1 MGAAPRTVLGHLL
14 EVGERLDEVLRLH
27 VRRGDAL
34 ALTAVVVLVFDVD
47 EAVVAELGEDE
58 LRELQASLEDRYGPL
73 PEPVEHL
80 FAIQEAKIK
89 VARLGADYLVFRG
102 GKATV
107 GKLVLG
113 SEELKALRGRI
124 HTAVYTVGARE
135 VSLRSEDGFPQAV
148 RLVDAILE
156 ARQAA

>member
-1 MGAAPRTVLGHLL
+1 R
-14 EVGERLDEVLRLH
+14 
-27 VRRGDAL
+27 L
-34 ALTAVVVLVFDVD
+34 ALRET
-47 EAVVAELGEDE
+47 EDE
-58 LRELQASLEDRYGPL
+58 LRDLQASLEDRYGPL

-80 FAIQEAKIK
+80 LPIQQAKIT
-89 VARLGADYLVFRG
+89 VARLRADYLVFRG
-102 GKATV
+102 GKAAV

-113 SEELKALRGRI
+113 SEELKELRGLI

-135 VSLRSEDGFPQAV
+135 VSLRSDGGFPQAL

>member
-1 MGAAPRTVLGHLL
+1 VPGAYVDSEALRIDVHR
-14 EVGERLDEVLRLH
+14 RL
-27 VRRGDAL
+27 AL
-34 ALTAVVVLVFDVD
+34 AET
-47 EAVVAELGEDE
+47 EDE
-58 LRELQASLEDRYGPL
+58 LRELQAALEDRYGPL

-107 GKLVLG
+107 GRLVLG
-113 SEELKALRGRI
+113 SVELRELRDRVK
-124 HTAVYTVGARE
+124 TAIYSSGNQE
-135 VSLRSEDGFPQAV
+135 VSLRSEDGFSRALG
-148 RLVDAILE
+148 LVDAILD

>member
-1 MGAAPRTVLGHLL
+1 VHR
-14 EVGERLDEVLRLH
+14 RL
-27 VRRGDAL
+27 AL
-34 ALTAVVVLVFDVD
+34 AET
-47 EAVVAELGEDE
+47 EDE
-58 LRELQASLEDRYGPL
+58 LRELEAALEDRYGPL
-73 PEPVEHL
+73 PEPVENL

-113 SEELKALRGRI
+113 SQELKELRSRI
-124 HTAVYTVGARE
+124 HTAVYTVGSGE
-135 VSLRSEDGFPQAV
+135 VSLRSDNGFPRAI